1 LHTPFFKVKKKSPK
15 IRRVQRRE
23 RSELELLS
31 SYRKT
36 LTKLGTEM
44 PSHDLDNDFFWL
56 FRLDGFLAQARRKFD
71 EVNQKY
77 FSDALLKPRIIF
89 CNRATGGYYNKTRHT
104 IGISLAMTIEHG
116 EPEFFETLLHEIAHI
131 AEQSHNARF
140 YEILR
145 KIGGTGRKAPATIL
159 LRAKRERFL
168 AEHYRVQVRCPNCKK
183 EGRYRTR
190 RALRYACRDCC
201 TKFAG
206 GKFDER
212 FRFEAILQ

>member
-1 LHTPFFKVKKKSPK
+1 
-15 IRRVQRRE
+15 
-23 RSELELLS
+23 
-31 SYRKT
+31 
-36 LTKLGTEM
+36 M

-71 EVNQKY
+71 EVNRKF
-77 FSDALLKPRIIF
+77 FSDSLVMPKIIF

-145 KIGGTGRKAPATIL
+145 RIGGTGRKAPATTL

-168 AEHYRVQVRCPNCKK
+168 AEHYRVRVRCPNCKT
-183 EGRYRTR
+183 EHRYRTR

-201 TKFAG
+201 NKFAR

-212 FRFEAILQ
+212 FRFEALPANQE